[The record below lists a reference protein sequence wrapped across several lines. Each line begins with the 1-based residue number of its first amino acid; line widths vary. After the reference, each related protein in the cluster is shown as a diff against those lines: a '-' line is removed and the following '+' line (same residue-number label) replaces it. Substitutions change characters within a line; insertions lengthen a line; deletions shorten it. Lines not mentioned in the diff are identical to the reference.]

1 MGAVSQLYSR
11 PDCVIVPQCMTGTR
25 DGETSR
31 VRGRVFPCSWVFF
44 LFFALGEGGA
54 GRAVCCSILSG
65 GQGWPGLS
73 PPFFFHP
80 GTMLGMLALKSM
92 T

>member
-1 MGAVSQLYSR
+1 MFAVES
-11 PDCVIVPQCMTGTR
+11 
-25 DGETSR
+25 
-31 VRGRVFPCSWVFF
+31 FPAPGCFFF
-44 LFFALGEGGA
+44 LFFLFFGLGEGGA

-80 GTMLGMLALKSM
+80 GMMLGMLALKSM

>member
-1 MGAVSQLYSR
+1 MFAVES
-11 PDCVIVPQCMTGTR
+11 
-25 DGETSR
+25 
-31 VRGRVFPCSWVFF
+31 FPAPGCF
-44 LFFALGEGGA
+44 FFALGEGGA